1 MRSLAL
7 LVGIVFGLTAAGG
20 ADALSVVFERPP
32 ADPFTAGTFFSDVD
46 HPREAAT
53 PFALAN
59 DASIVSLVWWG
70 GYFGLVPV
78 AGGGTSGFVIRL
90 YATNVFGAPASLP
103 LHEIVVTASVS
114 AVAGVVPGF
123 RFETSL
129 PAALDLPSGVPLWLA
144 IVDVDPTW
152 PTFAWRKSTELGT
165 SFSRSGPGFGWHD
178 SAGRGSFRLEGAS
191 VPEPGT
197 ALLALLG
204 LSALGVG
211 SRRRNPGQRH

>member
-7 LVGIVFGLTAAGG
+7 LIGVVAGVAAAGG
-20 ADALSVVFERPP
+20 AEALPVVFERPP

-53 PFALAN
+53 PFALAS
-59 DASIVSLVWWG
+59 DASIVSIVWWG
-70 GYFGLVPV
+70 GYFGLPPVPD
-78 AGGGTSGFVIRL
+78 AGTSGFVIRL
-90 YATNVFGAPASLP
+90 YETNIFGAPASRP
-103 LHEIVVTASVS
+103 LHEISVTASVS

-123 RFETSL
+123 RFETTL
-129 PAALDLPSGVPLWLA
+129 PTALDLPAGVPLWLA
-144 IVDVDPTW
+144 IVDVDPTR

-165 SFSRSGPGFGWHD
+165 SFSRFGPGFGWHG
-178 SAGRGSFRLEGAS
+178 ATGRGSFRLEGTS

-204 LSALGVG
+204 LTALGVG
-211 SRRRNPGQRH
+211 SRRRTPGTGH